1 MAKKSFKDTEHAAD
15 KFFGKLNTQTTQEIR
30 PVSNVQDIHNTQTTS
45 NTSNTQE
52 KPYRINL
59 ALRPEFKRYLFVKSH
74 KSLKSI
80 TEYINDLIQIDMD
93 ANPDWDN

>member
-15 KFFGKLNTQTTQEIR
+15 KFFGKLNTQTTQDAQYTQTAQSIQS
-30 PVSNVQDIHNTQTTS
+30 VSNAQ
-45 NTSNTQE
+45 NTQE

-74 KSLKSI
+74 KSFKSI
-80 TEYINDLIQIDMD
+80 TEYINDLIKNDMD
-93 ANPDWDN
+93 ANADWDD